1 MLESINQRRHLVRRH
16 AGLLAGD
23 AQALDGIR
31 VGNLPSQR
39 MNTRGVDEGTRAVFL
54 QVDGVRELLVGVVT
68 ESLPPCL
75 LYTSSMKTDLTREQ
89 MMMIVERARQQRS
102 IAAGDVIA
110 AGTRKALVTLAR
122 WADRFLHILLMSP
135 TARQ

>member
-1 MLESINQRRHLVRRH
+1 
-16 AGLLAGD
+16 
-23 AQALDGIR
+23 
-31 VGNLPSQR
+31 
-39 MNTRGVDEGTRAVFL
+39 
-54 QVDGVRELLVGVVT
+54 
-68 ESLPPCL
+68 
-75 LYTSSMKTDLTREQ
+75 MKTDLNREQ

-122 WADRFLHILLMSP
+122 WVDQFLHILLMSP